1 MDTHHIPRICP
12 ECAQGKHR
20 NCDGTSWNEVLDS
33 PDTCEC
39 ELAECSAGYPG
50 PR

>member
-20 NCDGTSWNEVLDS
+20 NCDGTAWNDRTDL

-39 ELAECSAGYPG
+39 DQGDCSRGYP
-50 PR
+50 R